1 MCLHRWRSG
10 DPTLFANFMPWVRGL
25 TRLPRLLVI
34 GIALC
39 GGPQTPT
46 SAAPVDSKWESDVA
60 SGPLRVCIWPD
71 YRGVSFRDPRS
82 GLLSGIDIDL
92 AEALA
97 VDLGKELVFV
107 DSSFARLVED
117 IQQSRCDVAM
127 FAVGIT
133 AERQRFLRFSAPYMA
148 SDIYAIAL
156 RNQMRIRRWE
166 DIDQAQI
173 VVAVARGTLHES
185 WMPRVMRQARMV
197 VLDSPSAR
205 EQEVRS
211 GRADV
216 FLTDYPF
223 GVNLVR
229 EAGWAQLIA
238 APGPMNVT
246 PYAYASSLER
256 PRWAARIDRFVA
268 DIKSDGRLRAAA
280 AAHGLEAI
288 IQP

>member
-1 MCLHRWRSG
+1 MYFKLELNIVKSRPCFSALGVVLATLLLGGAVAIGAESDSG
-10 DPTLFANFMPWVRGL
+10 WQLEMSS
-25 TRLPRLLVI
+25 TRL
-34 GIALC
+34 
-39 GGPQTPT
+39 
-46 SAAPVDSKWESDVA
+46 S
-60 SGPLRVCIWPD
+60 VCIWPD

-82 GLLSGIDIDL
+82 GVLSGIDIDL
-92 AEALA
+92 AKAFA
-97 VDLGKELVFV
+97 ADLGKELVFV

-117 IQQSRCDVAM
+117 VQQSRCDVAM

-133 AERQRFLRFSAPYMA
+133 PERQRFLHFSAPYMA

-173 VVAVARGTLHES
+173 VVAVARGTLHEA

-205 EQEVRS
+205 EQELRS

-223 GVNLVR
+223 GVHLVR

-246 PYAYASSLER
+246 PYAYASSPER
-256 PRWAARIDRFVA
+256 PRWTARIDRFVA
-268 DIKSDGRLRAAA
+268 DIKKDGRLRAAA
-280 AAHGLEAI
+280 VAHGLEAI